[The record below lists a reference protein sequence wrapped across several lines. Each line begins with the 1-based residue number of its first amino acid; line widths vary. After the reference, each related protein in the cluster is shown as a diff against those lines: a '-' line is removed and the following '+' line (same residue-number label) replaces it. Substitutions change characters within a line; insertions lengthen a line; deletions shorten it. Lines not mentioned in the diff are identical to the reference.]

1 MIEKLGHGKRMQVMR
16 KEWIGEA
23 KSKTYPASGPT
34 PRQHALDVAEPSL
47 HTQETTSSTL
57 GTHDRSKT
65 PVADDIDD
73 DLYSATPR
81 KLVVN
86 RHKGPG
92 PDADESL
99 FVSDIE
105 DGNPHSGDELDA
117 LLAEEDNQHRTNASE
132 NHVKP
137 NSSIIGPEI
146 EPCFDD
152 EMEAMADIDSMW

>member
-1 MIEKLGHGKRMQVMR
+1 MQVMR

-23 KSKTYPASGPT
+23 RSKNYLANGPT
-34 PRQHALDVAEPSL
+34 PGKQALVVADPSL
-47 HTQETTSSTL
+47 RMQEKSSSTL
-57 GTHDRSKT
+57 GIHDRSKT
-65 PVADDIDD
+65 PMADDIDD

-81 KLVVN
+81 KLLPN
-86 RHKGPG
+86 RHKGAG

-105 DGNPHSGDELDA
+105 DGGPPSEDELDA
-117 LLAEEDNQHRTNASE
+117 LLAEGDKQRRTNASE
-132 NHVKP
+132 NQARP
-137 NSSIIGPEI
+137 NSSILRPEI

>member
-1 MIEKLGHGKRMQVMR
+1 MR

-23 KSKTYPASGPT
+23 RSKNYLASGPT
-34 PRQHALDVAEPSL
+34 PEKLALVVAEPSL
-47 HTQETTSSTL
+47 RTQEKSSSTL
-57 GTHDRSKT
+57 AIHDRSKT

-81 KLVVN
+81 KLLPN

-92 PDADESL
+92 LNADESL

-105 DGNPHSGDELDA
+105 DDGPPSGDELDA
-117 LLAEEDNQHRTNASE
+117 LLAEGDKQHRTNASE
-132 NHVKP
+132 NQVKP
-137 NSSIIGPEI
+137 NSSILHPEI